1 MNRWKCFV
9 LLVGIGAILAISP
22 AFAAEKAADC
32 GLVTFEGIAENAP
45 VDSPAGHPTVT
56 FGASWRA
63 VINSDA
69 GGIGDF
75 DNEPSPSTI
84 VYLLNEAETKI
95 LFDPPVQFVEF
106 WYTASGSDLP
116 LGVVAYGSDGIE
128 IVAEDTGTTDG
139 TIDCPPGSNGTFCR
153 WDTITLAAVG
163 NKIASVQILGAATYD
178 FGIDDLEYCTQP
190 MVACCL
196 DGVTCVQVTEQ
207 ECTALNGF
215 PAGEVDCG
223 NVDCEPVPSDSATW
237 GTLKGS
243 YR

>member
-1 MNRWKCFV
+1 MRVWKC
-9 LLVGIGAILAISP
+9 LLLLLGVGAILVAP
-22 AFAAEKAADC
+22 AVTATEKVADC
-32 GLVTFEGIAENAP
+32 GLVTFEGILENAP
-45 VDSPAGHPTVT
+45 VGSPAGHPTVT
-56 FGASWRA
+56 FGDSWRA

-84 VYLLNEAETKI
+84 AYLDNQSDISI
-95 LFDPPVQFVEF
+95 LFDPPVQSVEF

-116 LGVVAYGSDGIE
+116 LDVVALGSDGIE
-128 IVAEDTGTTDG
+128 VVAQDTGTTDG
-139 TIDCPPGSNGTFCR
+139 TLDCPPGSVGTYCN
-153 WDTITLAAVG
+153 WDTITLSALG
-163 NKIASVQILGAATYD
+163 NKIASVQIVGASTYD

-196 DGVTCVQVTEQ
+196 DGVTCVQVTEE
-207 ECTALNGF
+207 ECLAINGF

>member
-1 MNRWKCFV
+1 MRNWKCMLLLGFGAVMVV
-9 LLVGIGAILAISP
+9 LP
-22 AFAAEKAADC
+22 AFASEKAAEC
-32 GLVTFEGIAENAP
+32 GLITFEGIVENAP
-45 VDSPAGHPTVT
+45 IGSPAGHPTVT

-84 VYLLNEAETKI
+84 AYLEDQTEIAI

-116 LGVVAYGSDGIE
+116 LDVVAYGEDGIE
-128 IVAEDTGTTDG
+128 VVAEDTGTTDG
-139 TIDCPPGSNGTFCR
+139 TTDCPPGSTGTFCN
-153 WDTITLAAVG
+153 WDAITLSTVG
-163 NKIASVQILGAATYD
+163 NKIASVQIVGASTHD

-207 ECTALNGF
+207 ECMALNGW

-223 NVDCEPVPSDSATW
+223 AVDCEPVPNDSAAW